1 MAEHTPVNLPD
12 EFDALLRESMAVE
25 PTPQFA
31 ARVRQAI
38 ELEPP
43 KTRWNWT
50 WLFAAGA
57 AAAALVLAIVL
68 PLSRSH
74 GNDLLPAPAA
84 GPAPTVEI
92 ARVPQQESPGAA
104 VNSARP
110 RVETSR
116 PTSERLPPGG
126 TGGPDRTAMRHP
138 VTGRDRRSEFPA
150 VIVDPRQRA
159 ALNALARLG
168 AQGTVSEEVLEKLAA
183 APASVPASI
192 AVDPLVVSPIAVG
205 GVLHYEIERY

>member
-1 MAEHTPVNLPD
+1 MADHTPVNLPD
-12 EFDALLRESMAVE
+12 EIEALLRESMAVE

-31 ARVRQAI
+31 ARVRQRI
-38 ELEPP
+38 ELEPQ

-50 WLFAAGA
+50 WLIAAGA
-57 AAAALVLAIVL
+57 ACAALVLAIVL

-74 GNDLLPAPAA
+74 GNESLAVPAA
-84 GPAPTVEI
+84 GPAPAVEI
-92 ARVPQQESPGAA
+92 ARVPRQESPSAA
-104 VNSARP
+104 GNSERA

-116 PTSERLPPGG
+116 APIERLQPGIKVR
-126 TGGPDRTAMRHP
+126 PE
-138 VTGRDRRSEFPA
+138 RSEFPT

-183 APASVPASI
+183 TPASVPASI

>member
-1 MAEHTPVNLPD
+1 MADHTPINLPD
-12 EFDALLRESMAVE
+12 EFEALLRESMAVE

-31 ARVRQAI
+31 ARVRQQI
-38 ELEPP
+38 ELEPQ
-43 KTRWNWT
+43 KKRWNWT
-50 WLFAAGA
+50 WVIAAGA
-57 AAAALVLAIVL
+57 ACAALVLAIVL

-74 GNDLLPAPAA
+74 GNEALPVPAAVPAPS
-84 GPAPTVEI
+84 VEI
-92 ARVPQQESPGAA
+92 ARAPHQEFPGAA
-104 VNSARP
+104 ANSERA
-110 RVETSR
+110 RVEPSSA
-116 PTSERLPPGG
+116 PIERLQPGIKRR
-126 TGGPDRTAMRHP
+126 PE
-138 VTGRDRRSEFPA
+138 RSEFPT

-168 AQGTVSEEVLEKLAA
+168 AQGTVSEEVLDKLAD